1 MLVTLA
7 CVGTVKGFLV
17 ASLMGQ
23 NGMLPRAACRYVRY
37 YVNSYSLFWF
47 SIAGFQLF
55 VLQLPGDLSAVELLQ
70 APS

>member
-1 MLVTLA
+1 M
-7 CVGTVKGFLV
+7 

-55 VLQLPGDLSAVELLQ
+55 VLQLPGDLSVVELLQ

>member
-1 MLVTLA
+1 M
-7 CVGTVKGFLV
+7 

-23 NGMLPRAACRYVRY
+23 NGMLPRAACRYVRVRY
-37 YVNSYSLFWF
+37 YVNSYSGFWF

-55 VLQLPGDLSAVELLQ
+55 VLQLPGDLSVAELLQ